1 MTNRGI
7 RYLKVNS
14 AGKVTNPFAAS
25 LTALKHTSRQ
35 NVVFEVI
42 SHSDLLNACILL
54 LVAATRF
61 NYVLLFTVQSSCRY
75 LLTNFPFLFTCWQ
88 PPPWISFILL
98 PRRSSVAHY
107 QRRPL
112 WTSRLQFKKAYM
124 TCAGYNA
131 GERMFK
137 RSTVDVLLKIRRTV
151 MWMWGLLFQLWPR
164 FSLLLAVIPIKL

>member
-1 MTNRGI
+1 MLPKQLKMSSFNYILRLFSLSQEMTNRGI

-61 NYVLLFTVQSSCRY
+61 NYVLLFTVPSSCRY
-75 LLTNFPFLFTCWQ
+75 LLTNFPFLFTC
-88 PPPWISFILL
+88 
-98 PRRSSVAHY
+98 
-107 QRRPL
+107 
-112 WTSRLQFKKAYM
+112 
-124 TCAGYNA
+124 
-131 GERMFK
+131 
-137 RSTVDVLLKIRRTV
+137 
-151 MWMWGLLFQLWPR
+151 
-164 FSLLLAVIPIKL
+164 